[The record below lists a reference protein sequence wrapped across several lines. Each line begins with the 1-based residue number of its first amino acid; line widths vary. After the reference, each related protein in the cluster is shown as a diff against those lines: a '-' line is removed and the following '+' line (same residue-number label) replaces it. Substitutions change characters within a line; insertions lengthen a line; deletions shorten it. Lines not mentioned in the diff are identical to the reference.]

1 MLLRIGQGQ
10 FLKSQHKKTCQWP
23 YPTTADSGGV
33 STAAVPAKASTASRK
48 LTETG
53 IEEMKAKVESE
64 RKRLREE
71 KDLAAEEKSHIQVEL
86 EKHEKELAQ
95 VWSLL

>member
-1 MLLRIGQGQ
+1 
-10 FLKSQHKKTCQWP
+10 
-23 YPTTADSGGV
+23 
-33 STAAVPAKASTASRK
+33 
-48 LTETG
+48 
-53 IEEMKAKVESE
+53 MKAKVESE

-95 VWSLL
+95 GWSIA

>member
-1 MLLRIGQGQ
+1 M
-10 FLKSQHKKTCQWP
+10 
-23 YPTTADSGGV
+23 

-95 VWSLL
+95 VRSLTQLFSCLLFHDVYLLLCFQTREAKLHLMMP